1 MLLRESS
8 EKAGLATDMQ
18 IVRGRAADPDG
29 GVPHGAA
36 LRRFAED
43 VLRDGDGL
51 PASRSALLEAVGATQ
66 AAHAAGVIA
75 SFDAINRVAD
85 ATGIRLD
92 EESDAR
98 AGDLFEEL
106 ELGALRRA

>member
-1 MLLRESS
+1 MLLRESG
-8 EKAGLATDMQ
+8 ERAELGVDMRV
-18 IVRGRAADPDG
+18 VRGHSAEADG
-29 GVPHGAA
+29 GVPNGAA

-43 VLRDGDGL
+43 VVRGGEGL
-51 PASRSALLEAVGATQ
+51 AASRGAVLEAVGATQ

-92 EESDAR
+92 EQSQAR
-98 AGDLFEEL
+98 AGDLIEEL
-106 ELGALRRA
+106 ELETLRSA